1 MHANCHRLSYLYFMK
16 IDAIVNYLE
25 SMAPPVLQEGYD
37 NAGLLTG
44 NQAWECT
51 GVLCTLDSTEAI
63 IEEAIQKKCNLIIA
77 HHPIIFKGLKKINGK
92 NYVEKT
98 VIAAIKNDIAI
109 YAIHTNLDN
118 VISGVNSSLASR
130 LGLLNCSVLTC
141 KDSTLMKLFTFVPL
155 AYADKVLEAIFKA
168 GAGYIGN
175 YSDCSFGVDG
185 TGTYKAGE
193 GTDPFA
199 GKIGTRHA
207 EPETKIEVLFP
218 AHLEKNIIHV
228 LKSVHP
234 YEEMAYDLINLANEH
249 PGIGAGLIGQLPE
262 PVSETAFLSKLKEL
276 FGLKVIR
283 HSALTGKPIQKVA
296 LCGGAG
302 SFLISKALALGA
314 DVFVTAD
321 LKYHEFFDANDRL
334 VICDIGHYESEQFT
348 INLLSDILRQKF
360 PTFAVLKPDTQTN
373 PVNYYF

>member
-1 MHANCHRLSYLYFMK
+1 MHPDCHQLSYLYFMK
-16 IDAIVNYLE
+16 IDAIIKYLE
-25 SMAPPVLQEGYD
+25 SVAPPVLQEEYD

-44 NQAWECT
+44 DPDWECT
-51 GVLCTLDSTEAI
+51 GVLCALDSTESI
-63 IEEAIQKKCNLIIA
+63 IKEAIQKKCNLIIA
-77 HHPIIFKGLKKINGK
+77 HHPIIFRGLKKINGK

-98 VIAAIKNDIAI
+98 IIAAIRNDIAI

-118 VISGVNSSLASR
+118 VINGVNSSLASR
-130 LGLLNCSVLTC
+130 LGLINCSVLTS
-141 KDSTLMKLFTFVPL
+141 KDFALMKLFTFVPL
-155 AYADKVLEAIFKA
+155 AYADKVRQAIFDA
-168 GAGYIGN
+168 GAGRIGN
-175 YSDCSFGVDG
+175 YSECSFGVDG

-199 GKIGTRHA
+199 GKIGLRHS
-207 EPETKIEVLFP
+207 ESETKIEVVFP
-218 AHLEKNIIHV
+218 GHLEKDVIRA

-234 YEEMAYDLINLANEH
+234 YEEEAYDLINLTNEH
-249 PGIGAGLIGQLPE
+249 PGIGAGLIGHLPQPDNE
-262 PVSETAFLSKLKEL
+262 ISFMSKLKVQ

-283 HSALTGKPIQKVA
+283 HSALRGKPIQKVA

-314 DVFVTAD
+314 DIFITAD

-348 INLLSDILRQKF
+348 INLLAEILRQKF

-373 PVNYYF
+373 PVYYYF

>member
-1 MHANCHRLSYLYFMK
+1 
-16 IDAIVNYLE
+16 
-25 SMAPPVLQEGYD
+25 MAPSVLQEEYD

-44 NQAWECT
+44 NPAWECT

-77 HHPIIFKGLKKINGK
+77 HHPIIFKGVKKINGK

-98 VIAAIKNDIAI
+98 IIAAIKNDIAI

-130 LGLLNCSVLTC
+130 LGLMNCAVLTS
-141 KDSTLMKLFTFVPL
+141 KDAALMKLFTFVPL
-155 AYADKVLEAIFKA
+155 AYADKVREAIFDA
-168 GAGYIGN
+168 GAGHIGK
-175 YSDCSFGVDG
+175 YSECSFGMDG

-199 GKIGTRHA
+199 GKIGIRHS
-207 EPETKIEVLFP
+207 ESETKIEVLFP
-218 AHLEKNIIHV
+218 THLEKDIIRA

-234 YEEMAYDLINLANEH
+234 YEEVAYDLIKLTNEH
-249 PGIGAGLIGQLPE
+249 PGIGAGLIGQLPQPDNE
-262 PVSETAFLSKLKEL
+262 SAFLSKLKEL

-283 HSALTGKPIQKVA
+283 HSALRGKPIQKVA

-348 INLLSDILRQKF
+348 ISLLAEILRQKF

-373 PVNYYF
+373 PVYYYF

>member
-1 MHANCHRLSYLYFMK
+1 MHPDCQQLSYLYFMK
-16 IDAIVNYLE
+16 IDAIIKYLE
-25 SMAPPVLQEGYD
+25 SVAPPVLQEEYD

-44 NQAWECT
+44 DPDWECT
-51 GVLCTLDSTEAI
+51 GVLCTLDSTESI
-63 IEEAIQKKCNLIIA
+63 IKEAIQKKCNLIVA
-77 HHPIIFKGLKKINGK
+77 HHPIIFRGLKKINGK

-98 VIAAIKNDIAI
+98 IIAAIRNDIAI

-118 VISGVNSSLASR
+118 VINGVNSSLASR
-130 LGLLNCSVLTC
+130 IGLINCSVLTS
-141 KDSTLMKLFTFVPL
+141 KDSALMKLFTFVPL
-155 AYADKVLEAIFKA
+155 AYADKVRESIFDA
-168 GAGYIGN
+168 GAGRIGN
-175 YSDCSFGVDG
+175 YSECSFGVDG

-199 GKIGTRHA
+199 GKIGLRHS
-207 EPETKIEVLFP
+207 ESETKIEVVFP
-218 AHLEKNIIHV
+218 GHLEKDIIHA
-228 LKSVHP
+228 LKSAHP
-234 YEEMAYDLINLANEH
+234 YEEVAYDLIRLTNEH
-249 PGIGAGLIGQLPE
+249 PGIGAGLIGHLPQPDNE
-262 PVSETAFLSKLKEL
+262 IAFMSKLKEQ

-283 HSALTGKPIQKVA
+283 HSALRGKPIQKVA

-314 DVFVTAD
+314 DIFITAD

-348 INLLSDILRQKF
+348 INLLAEILRQKF

-373 PVNYYF
+373 PVYYYF